1 MKKHL
6 TTLLLLMAQSH
17 GYAETGTL
25 IREHFTSAV
34 IDREPVD
41 VLERI
46 SPELTRVYFF
56 TELEN
61 LSGRTVTH
69 QWRYHDK
76 VLYEKSFP
84 IGGPRWRIWTTMAVP
99 PDMKG
104 VWQVKTLDESGNQLP
119 YQPIGQ

>member
-1 MKKHL
+1 MKKLL
-6 TTLLLLMAQSH
+6 TALLLLLTQAHSH
-17 GYAETGTL
+17 AETGAL
-25 IREHFTSAV
+25 VREHFTSAV

-56 TELEN
+56 TELEG

-76 VLYEKSFP
+76 VLYEKSFAV
-84 IGGPRWRIWTTMAVP
+84 GGPRWRIWTTMAVP
-99 PDMKG
+99 PDMQG
-104 VWQVKTLDESGNQLP
+104 VWQVKTLDESGKPLP
-119 YQPIGQ
+119 YRPAR